1 MYEILLALT
10 KPATLAS
17 ILVALAVFGTAMTVF
32 MPYLQGDKLE
42 TRLKAVSSQ
51 REKLRKQSRAALD
64 AKVPQGLRRKDTSAI
79 GNISSKLNLQTMLED
94 PNVQANMAK
103 AGLRGPGPVSAF
115 YFARMSLP
123 FVGMLIT
130 FVYVFFV
137 NDFGLQGPMKF
148 GSLLFGAAAGFYA
161 PNIYISN
168 LAQKR
173 QKSIM
178 RAFPDALDML
188 LICVESG
195 MSIEMGFHKVS
206 AEIGTASPELAEEFA
221 LTVAELAYLPD
232 RRMAYENL
240 AKRTGHEG
248 VKAVC
253 MALGQAEKYGTPLG
267 DALRVMAK
275 ENRDMRMSEAEKKAA
290 ALPAKLTVPM
300 ILFFLPVL
308 FLVVLGP
315 AYIKYQRM
323 QQKNDAAPDME
334 RARDEEGR
342 RGRRA
347 DIDSLIPVE
356 IIDRRNA

>member
-1 MYEILLALT
+1 MYDLLISLT
-10 KPATLAS
+10 KPDAIAAL
-17 ILVALAVFGTAMTVF
+17 LVAFAVFGTVVSVM
-32 MPYLQGDKLE
+32 MPYLKTDKLE
-42 TRLKAVSSQ
+42 TRLKAVTEQ
-51 REKLRKQSRAALD
+51 REKLRKQSRAALEN
-64 AKVPQGLRRKDTSAI
+64 KGLRRKDDSMV
-79 GNISSKLNLQTMLED
+79 GSISSKLNLAKALED
-94 PNVQANMAK
+94 PNLQDTLNK

-115 YFARMSLP
+115 YFARMTLP
-123 FVGMLIT
+123 FVGIFLMFI
-130 FVYVFFV
+130 YIFFV
-137 NDFGLQGPMKF
+137 NDHGFSGPLKY
-148 GSLLFGAAAGFYA
+148 GTLLFGAAAGFYA
-161 PNIYISN
+161 PNLYISN

-195 MSIEMGFHKVS
+195 MSIELGMQKVS
-206 AEIGTASPELAEEFA
+206 QEIGSASPELAEEFG
-221 LTVAELAYLPD
+221 LTVAELAYLPE
-232 RRMAYENL
+232 RRQAYENL

-253 MALGQAEKYGTPLG
+253 MALGQAERYGTPLG

-315 AYIKYQRM
+315 AYIKYQKM
-323 QQKNDAAPDME
+323 QGENSGPQVT
-334 RARDEEGR
+334 RQT
-342 RGRRA
+342 
-347 DIDSLIPVE
+347 
-356 IIDRRNA
+356 